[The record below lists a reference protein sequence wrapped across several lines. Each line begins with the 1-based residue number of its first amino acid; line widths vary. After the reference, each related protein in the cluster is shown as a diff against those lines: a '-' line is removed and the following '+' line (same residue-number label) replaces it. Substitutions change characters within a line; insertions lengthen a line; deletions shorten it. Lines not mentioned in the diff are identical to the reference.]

1 VTDCRTECRER
12 PLTVL
17 IRTLRRMRDTE
28 EVIKAI
34 EGHLKQLADE
44 ITALQTARS
53 ALSAGTA
60 RPAPLRKPAARRRR
74 ARPTQAAPNGD
85 VPSEAPQAAVPTAAA
100 VATPPRARRVRKPRP
115 RVAPDQFEQ
124 LLAGGDGLT
133 TADVAQQAGASR
145 DQVLT
150 LLRDLEA
157 AGRIRRTGQRRS
169 TRWHLI
175 TDEDRI
181 AQRAAE
187 LTAQSN
193 TLARK

>member
-1 VTDCRTECRER
+1 
-12 PLTVL
+12 
-17 IRTLRRMRDTE
+17 MRDTE

-34 EGHLKQLADE
+34 DGHLKQLADE

-53 ALSAGTA
+53 ALSTGMA
-60 RPAPLRKPAARRRR
+60 RPARPRKPAARRRR
-74 ARPTQAAPNGD
+74 ARPAPAAPDANA
-85 VPSEAPQAAVPTAAA
+85 PTEAQAAVPTPDETPAS
-100 VATPPRARRVRKPRP
+100 VATPTRPRRSRKPRT
-115 RVAPDQFEQ
+115 RVTPDQFEA
-124 LLAGGDGLT
+124 LLGAGEGLT
-133 TADVAQQAGASR
+133 TADLAQQSGANR

-157 AGRIRRTGQRRS
+157 AGQIRRTGQRRS

-187 LTAQSN
+187 LTAQST
-193 TLARK
+193 TLAQK